1 MSELDPR
8 LHAFRPDL
16 ADAALDGR
24 VAAARFVAGRPAQVA
39 CGVAALRRR
48 PHATAPQDTQLLSG
62 ETVRVFDRADGW
74 AWVQNDADG
83 YVGYL
88 EEAALSDTVV
98 PGTHVVAALRSLLFP
113 APDLKVPPLDALT
126 MTGTVAVTGAA
137 DKGFLPVRIGA
148 REGWI
153 YGRHLAPMADTAP
166 DYVATALR
174 FLGAPYLWGGKDS
187 LGLDCSG
194 LIQVVM
200 ARAGVP
206 CPRDTDMQAAGLGR
220 VVADGP
226 LAAPPAR
233 GDVIFFPSHVA
244 IALDGTQVVHANA
257 WQMMVGVEPLADL
270 ERRVKAESGGTGV
283 TVVRRP

>member
-24 VAAARFVAGRPAQVA
+24 VAAARFAAGRPAQVA

-48 PHATAPQDTQLLSG
+48 PDATAPQDTQLLSG

-88 EEAALSDTVV
+88 EEAALSDTVA
-98 PGTHVVAALRSLLFP
+98 PATHVVAALRSFLFP
-113 APDLKVPPLDALT
+113 APDLKVPPRDALT
-126 MTGTVAVTGAA
+126 LGGAVAVAGAA
-137 DKGFLPVRIGA
+137 EKGFLPVRIGA
-148 REGWI
+148 REGWV
-153 YGRHLAPMADTAP
+153 YGRHLAPRSDTAP

-200 ARAGVP
+200 ARAGIP

-220 VVADGP
+220 VVAEGP

-233 GDVIFFPSHVA
+233 GDVIFFPGHVA

-270 ERRVKAESGGTGV
+270 ERRVEAESGGTGV